1 MAVKIFAGIV
11 MGVVVAILAW
21 TVVELGTGGGE
32 RGAYASLSGAL
43 IGFVATII
51 LALRA
56 SASRYAWGQGL
67 LVAGLLCLA
76 MPLAS
81 MMLVAIAGA
90 DQIGQ
95 TAPNAAA
102 VGSAAVAFIAGTII
116 TSVGEVIGLFLG
128 AIFLIGS
135 YFALRRAVGT

>member
-11 MGVVVAILAW
+11 MGLVVAVLARI
-21 TVVELGTGGGE
+21 VLELGMGGGE
-32 RGAYASLSGAL
+32 RGGYAGLCAAA

-67 LVAGLLCLA
+67 LVASLLCLA

-81 MMLVAIAGA
+81 MMLVHIVGA
-90 DQIGQ
+90 DQISQ
-95 TAPNAAA
+95 SSSAEA
-102 VGSAAVAFIAGTII
+102 VGAAAVAFLAGQII
-116 TSVGEVIGLFLG
+116 TSATEVIGFFLG
-128 AIFLIGS
+128 AIFLVGS
-135 YFALRRAVGT
+135 YFALRRAVDT